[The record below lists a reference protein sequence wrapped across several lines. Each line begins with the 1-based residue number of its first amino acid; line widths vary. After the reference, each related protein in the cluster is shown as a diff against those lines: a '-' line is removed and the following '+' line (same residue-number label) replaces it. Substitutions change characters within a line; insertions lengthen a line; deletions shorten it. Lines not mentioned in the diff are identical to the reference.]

1 MKTIFIYVKRL
12 PNGLFYLGKTE
23 KNPYVYKGSGI
34 RWKNSIK
41 ANNYTLKDIETWI
54 LHETK
59 SKEDLKNMGIYYSR
73 LFNVVSL
80 EHWANL
86 KEEDGDGGATSF
98 GNSNPMRKYPE
109 LAKKIGTKKRGV
121 KRLDITGPNAL
132 MKRPQII
139 EKFTGSN
146 NYQAKKTYQYDKDN
160 NLIKVWNYRNE
171 AALALNINPS
181 NISACCYGK
190 RKYAGGYKW
199 NYT

>member
-1 MKTIFIYVKRL
+1 
-12 PNGLFYLGKTE
+12 
-23 KNPYVYKGSGI
+23 
-34 RWKNSIK
+34 
-41 ANNYTLKDIETWI
+41 
-54 LHETK
+54 
-59 SKEDLKNMGIYYSR
+59 MGIYYSR

-199 NYT
+199 SYTQNLSFFNIFKSNIFIRNKQGTWQAFSYKTTFNRSP